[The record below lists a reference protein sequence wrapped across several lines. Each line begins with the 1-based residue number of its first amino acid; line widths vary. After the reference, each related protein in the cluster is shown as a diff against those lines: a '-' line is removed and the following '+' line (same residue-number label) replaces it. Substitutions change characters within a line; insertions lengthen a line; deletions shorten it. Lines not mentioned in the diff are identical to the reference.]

1 MPHPLEHSPAARPLG
16 EEEANRLA
24 ESMRVFA
31 TGSRLRI
38 LYGLLEQER
47 SVEELADA
55 TGLSPNVVSQQ
66 LRVLRAMRFV
76 RVRRRGRRAFY
87 ALHDHHLVDL
97 LRAIRHHAEH
107 VTGSWPA
114 PAQLAGRA
122 RSAT

>member
-1 MPHPLEHSPAARPLG
+1 MPHPLEHSPATRPLD

-24 ESMRVFA
+24 ESMSVFA

-38 LYGLLEQER
+38 LYGLLERER
-47 SVEELADA
+47 SVDELAEV
-55 TGLSPNVVSQQ
+55 TGLSANVVSQQ

-76 RVRRRGRRAFY
+76 RVRRHGRRAFY

-97 LRAIRHHAEH
+97 LQAIRHHAEH

-114 PAQLAGRA
+114 PAQASEQA